1 MAKGLGYIGDLTPT
15 FVNPID
21 LLIVPSDCSSLISSS
36 PPSLLHLLRKTSPLI
51 RRPWS
56 AALESK
62 NANCLTTPYSA
73 PAPHG
78 QRSDKVRA
86 PQLHSLVPY
95 CTPPGL
101 SPTSVRTRVRFLH
114 CYEDTGIGRARSCS
128 KQTCLCALLR
138 IHVLFTQAIVTLITT
153 RKRLTHL
160 NVLVIS
166 WISSMSLMSLI
177 VATVRAHREV

>member
-1 MAKGLGYIGDLTPT
+1 
-15 FVNPID
+15 
-21 LLIVPSDCSSLISSS
+21 VPSDCSSLISSS

-86 PQLHSLVPY
+86 PQLHSLVPH

-114 CYEDTGIGRARSCS
+114 CYCTVMKIPD
-128 KQTCLCALLR
+128 LV
-138 IHVLFTQAIVTLITT
+138 VLE
-153 RKRLTHL
+153 KH
-160 NVLVIS
+160 
-166 WISSMSLMSLI
+166 MSLCTAPHPCSLNTGDRDLDHHEEESYALERPCHFLDLI
-177 VATVRAHREV
+177 DVLDVLDRSYCESPSRSMTYSLCP